1 MQSNG
6 INETKVKP
14 ENQDLVTLQKDIHS
28 LKSEKEKWFN
38 KKEELKKVVSEFI
51 LKIREVREKKDKI
64 NAEVKELKK
73 IRDEKNKEVHEKI
86 SKLKELSPAKTDK
99 KQSPDLIKQRIDK
112 LEETIETEVLGMN
125 KEKQIMKEIGK
136 LRQEYKEAK
145 EEKSHLTDRKK
156 INNEINTIKNEAQ
169 KLHKLVQEKAKESKK
184 VYDEYMELSRKLK
197 ELNKEQEEAFDN
209 FLKFK
214 NQYTEIAK
222 ETKKT
227 SKKIKEK
234 RKQKTIKD
242 NDFKKRKD
250 KRILEEN
257 KKLVEEK
264 LRKGQKLTTEDII
277 KLQGINE

>member
-86 SKLKELSPAKTDK
+86 SKLKELSPVKTDK

-125 KEKQIMKEIGK
+125 KESC
-136 LRQEYKEAK
+136 L
-145 EEKSHLTDRKK
+145 
-156 INNEINTIKNEAQ
+156 
-169 KLHKLVQEKAKESKK
+169 
-184 VYDEYMELSRKLK
+184 
-197 ELNKEQEEAFDN
+197 
-209 FLKFK
+209 
-214 NQYTEIAK
+214 
-222 ETKKT
+222 
-227 SKKIKEK
+227 
-234 RKQKTIKD
+234 
-242 NDFKKRKD
+242 
-250 KRILEEN
+250 
-257 KKLVEEK
+257 
-264 LRKGQKLTTEDII
+264 DI
-277 KLQGINE
+277 